1 MMGLKFGT
9 QELIDEYIDKLNNNK
24 VYEDAAKTWEGDF
37 IFDVEPDGGLE
48 EEIQFYIDLN
58 HGKARNGRQLQPGE
72 EQPSAYV
79 FKGKWSSFVLL
90 MDGKIGPIKA
100 LLMGKFSL
108 VGNKAAVMRAVKAT
122 QQLVETIK
130 MVDTERY

>member
-48 EEIQFYIDLN
+48 EDDTNFISILTTEKLATAANCNPEKNN
-58 HGKARNGRQLQPGE
+58 HQ
-72 EQPSAYV
+72 AYV

-100 LLMGKFSL
+100 LLMGKFS
-108 VGNKAAVMRAVKAT
+108 
-122 QQLVETIK
+122 
-130 MVDTERY
+130 